1 VRHVRGLV
9 PYLAVALLVAVGA
22 SAIVLTSLGSVSTV
36 GVAPADIAR
45 PQGGQTLSATGR
57 IAYFKQEQNGDLTL
71 WAANFDGTRAR
82 PLATLPQSGPRP
94 FSSRWTADGGAIA
107 FINSGIGVS
116 AIRVDG
122 TRLDTVLPA
131 DVRSAGFRITD
142 HRWSPSGRRVAVTA
156 VRSNDNRSE
165 VFIASATAPTFA
177 RATDLGDAFVA
188 DWLDEEQVLVES
200 SRGLLGTVR
209 SGFPLKRLTERAG
222 ASPVVSEGRI
232 FFLTGKIGGPGD
244 GALPYVG
251 ETVVWSV
258 GPEGGEGRLE
268 MRLGLGSE
276 MRLDGRW
283 PDGRYLVHLARDR
296 TQWLAS
302 TRLVTLA
309 SAIPLQRVIVGA
321 DRKSAIGLAGARIVR
336 IDVAR
341 ANLASPPPEAFV
353 VLLDGVIGADA
364 WVPRGS

>member
-1 VRHVRGLV
+1 MRHVRGLV

-107 FINSGIGVS
+107 FI
-116 AIRVDG
+116 
-122 TRLDTVLPA
+122 
-131 DVRSAGFRITD
+131 GFRITD

-268 MRLGLGSE
+268 MRLSLGSE